1 MGINIGMAMA
11 INRIYI
17 SSPVL
22 QCVCLSKFINI
33 VLMVDLRNI
42 RFSNNKDSFILN
54 MVQSSISYVRV
65 DTSKKVYLL
74 YQEKAPF

>member
-17 SSPVL
+17 SVL